1 MVFPFPTSE
10 WHMFVTSMRHVALSE
25 YFSIKKEY
33 STYRWSG
40 FKAALR
46 RSFRFGCATG
56 RPGHLPPGPHI
67 ECLIPRMLLSPLPSA
82 RRIYRYEYL
91 RAMDFCFRS
100 NYGVGS
106 VS

>member
-1 MVFPFPTSE
+1 MGGVAPAFPFPTTE

-46 RSFRFGCATG
+46 RSFRFGYMPG
-56 RPGHLPPGPHI
+56 RLGHFPLVAQI
-67 ECLIPRMLLSPLPSA
+67 ACMLSRMLLWP
-82 RRIYRYEYL
+82 YL
-91 RAMDFCFRS
+91 GR
-100 NYGVGS
+100 GVSLDTNICERWIFVFDLTMG
-106 VS
+106 